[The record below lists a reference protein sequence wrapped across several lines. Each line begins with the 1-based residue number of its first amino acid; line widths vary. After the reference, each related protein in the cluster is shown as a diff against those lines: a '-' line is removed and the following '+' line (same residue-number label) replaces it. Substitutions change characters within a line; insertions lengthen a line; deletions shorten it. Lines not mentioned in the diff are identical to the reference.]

1 MYLFYTQFITG
12 LQAGLIPAIII
23 LKKLKLKFIHEI
35 FFDHQEKLEFGVG
48 RAPIQVATII
58 PGLGHQMQSWVIW
71 YEIKLLM
78 VGNKHGMNY
87 DVLSYFWLLDI
98 HSVLKFF

>member
-1 MYLFYTQFITG
+1 MCHNFHIYRSAPYQWNEYPNTMYLFYTQFITG

-35 FFDHQEKLEFGVG
+35 FFGHQEKLKFGVG

-58 PGLGHQMQSWVIW
+58 PGLGHQMQS
-71 YEIKLLM
+71 
-78 VGNKHGMNY
+78 Y
-87 DVLSYFWLLDI
+87 DM
-98 HSVLKFF
+98 K